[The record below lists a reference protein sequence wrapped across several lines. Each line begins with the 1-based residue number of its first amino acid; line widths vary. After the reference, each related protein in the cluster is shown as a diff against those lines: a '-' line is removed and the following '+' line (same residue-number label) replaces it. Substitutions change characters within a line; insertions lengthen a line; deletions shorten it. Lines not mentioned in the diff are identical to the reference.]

1 MKKLLLLLV
10 LLAQCLGFLFAQ
22 GQIDPQP
29 VNVMSY
35 NIRMD
40 NAGDGDNQWKF
51 RKEFAANLVKFHE
64 ADLIGM
70 QEVLHNQLMDMASR
84 LPDYGYIGVGREDGK
99 TKGNMP
105 LYFIIRRD
113 LK

>member
-10 LLAQCLGFLFAQ
+10 LLAQCSGFLFAQ
-22 GQIDPQP
+22 GQIAPQP
-29 VNVMSY
+29 INVMSY

-99 TKGNMP
+99 TKGE
-105 LYFIIRRD
+105 YASIF
-113 LK
+113 